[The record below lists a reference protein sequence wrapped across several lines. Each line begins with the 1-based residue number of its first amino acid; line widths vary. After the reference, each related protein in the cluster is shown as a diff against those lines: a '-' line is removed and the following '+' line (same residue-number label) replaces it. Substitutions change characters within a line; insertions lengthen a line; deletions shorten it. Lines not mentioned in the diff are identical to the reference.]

1 MLEYLTSSTASL
13 KVNHQRGAS
22 NGAVGVV
29 SDGNGRDF
37 VVGDVDGSSRR
48 SSSDSEKRPASI
60 LVTPSTLR
68 SRDRDPNKRQRSVS
82 FALPANDTDVFGERS
97 GMCCIPHG
105 CSCCIVDLSTMKAMS
120 RVLAPGAMRWPT
132 LSWLRRSR
140 SPDSKTQRERAL
152 HSVLAGIARFRPSRT
167 ITLRQFCHLARVS
180 LWPSQCSDN
189 TLVLT
194 PCSPS
199 LSLPSQLADDVLEFK
214 VKDKFEQFGNVW
226 VKIKRDGR
234 GMPYGFLQYEVRSLP
249 WQKSRSLTLP
259 SRLLKMPRERSP

>member
-82 FALPANDTDVFGERS
+82 FALPANGLQDTTGESSSFSPRGDREVSSLSNDNAQAVLPPRACVFVAKSVLGQHP
-97 GMCCIPHG
+97 G
-105 CSCCIVDLSTMKAMS
+105 VDSL
-120 RVLAPGAMRWPT
+120 LT
-132 LSWLRRSR
+132 LS
-140 SPDSKTQRERAL
+140 
-152 HSVLAGIARFRPSRT
+152 
-167 ITLRQFCHLARVS
+167 
-180 LWPSQCSDN
+180 
-189 TLVLT
+189 
-194 PCSPS
+194 
-199 LSLPSQLADDVLEFK
+199 
-214 VKDKFEQFGNVW
+214 
-226 VKIKRDGR
+226 
-234 GMPYGFLQYEVRSLP
+234 
-249 WQKSRSLTLP
+249 
-259 SRLLKMPRERSP
+259 